1 MGAVQRLPVGCCMG
15 YESHL
20 EVPLVNYE
28 NLPIIGSIGRDRRA
42 VAGLRSHWCDDA
54 LACYC
59 FRIKIRWAAR
69 HSVELPKEM
78 GQHR

>member
-1 MGAVQRLPVGCCMG
+1 V
-15 YESHL
+15 
-20 EVPLVNYE
+20 LV
-28 NLPIIGSIGRDRRA
+28 R
-42 VAGLRSHWCDDA
+42 
-54 LACYC
+54 YC